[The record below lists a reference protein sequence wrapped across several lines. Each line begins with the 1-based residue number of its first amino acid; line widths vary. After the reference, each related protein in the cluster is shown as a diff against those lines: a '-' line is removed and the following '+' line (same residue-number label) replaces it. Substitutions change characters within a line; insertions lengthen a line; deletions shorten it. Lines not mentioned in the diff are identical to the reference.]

1 MNIKQIMQNKRSGF
15 YVGAAGALLA
25 LVTLFIY
32 LAMNSM
38 YFTGW
43 VVAGLIAGIVVFA
56 LAALFRLRFLYI
68 LSYACYMFAFYHFLV
83 LEVEFRM
90 DILRH
95 RLYRLHRRHHR
106 RFVHEAGKDGGLSP
120 RTIRQA
126 RQTPG
131 LFLFLYIK
139 LVSFSIFSIY
149 KYITERRRCGQQE

>member
-90 DILRH
+90 DILVDPQQGF
-95 RLYRLHRRHHR
+95 LAL
-106 RFVHEAGKDGGLSP
+106 DGIFFAAVIAFIACIAV
-120 RTIRQA
+120 TIVASCMKQE
-126 RQTPG
+126 
-131 LFLFLYIK
+131 K
-139 LVSFSIFSIY
+139 
-149 KYITERRRCGQQE
+149 TEE

>member
-90 DILRH
+90 DILVDPQQGFFA
-95 RLYRLHRRHHR
+95 LDGI
-106 RFVHEAGKDGGLSP
+106 FFAAVITFIACIAVTIVASCMKQEKTEA
-120 RTIRQA
+120 
-126 RQTPG
+126 
-131 LFLFLYIK
+131 
-139 LVSFSIFSIY
+139 
-149 KYITERRRCGQQE
+149 

>member
-1 MNIKQIMQNKRSGF
+1 MNIKQIMQNQRSGF

-90 DILRH
+90 DILVDPQQGFFA
-95 RLYRLHRRHHR
+95 L
-106 RFVHEAGKDGGLSP
+106 DGIFFAAVIAFIACIAV
-120 RTIRQA
+120 TIVASCMKQE
-126 RQTPG
+126 
-131 LFLFLYIK
+131 K
-139 LVSFSIFSIY
+139 
-149 KYITERRRCGQQE
+149 TEP